1 MTDNVSST
9 TVSEDIEPVNLKNK
23 LKMYSLPQITTIQS
37 PPKSSPATDFIDQ
50 LHADNNSSLKD
61 SNLSCDNR

>member
-23 LKMYSLPQITTIQS
+23 LKMYSLPQITAVQS
-37 PPKSSPATDFIDQ
+37 PPKSSPATDFDQ
-50 LHADNNSSLKD
+50 LNIDNDSSLKE
-61 SNLSCDNR
+61 SKLVCDNR